1 MALGFYTLDVF
12 TTTAFT
18 GNPLAVVMD
27 AERLDTAAMQAIAR
41 EFNLS
46 ETVFVLPPEDAANT
60 AKLRIFTPDRELTF
74 AGHPTVGSAIL
85 LAELFG
91 IKDEVRLEEGVGLVP
106 VAIEQR
112 EAGLFARLSAAVM
125 PEPWTNVPSDKKIAE
140 ALGLKPQQIGF
151 GVHRASVFDPG
162 NHPMLYIPLK
172 DRAALAEAKISHYH
186 WPALGAA
193 GAFLAYL
200 YCEGEPGSG
209 IDFHAR
215 AYSPGTGIGE
225 DPATG
230 SAAAGFP
237 GPLFNFDGPWDGTR
251 SWTIAQ
257 GEDMGRASLIELQ
270 ADAKGKELIGIRVG
284 GHAVRISQGTLAV

>member
-1 MALGFYTLDVF
+1 MALGFFTLDVF

-27 AERLDTAAMQAIAR
+27 AERLETAAMQAIAR

-46 ETVFVLPPEDAANT
+46 ETVFVLPPEDPANT

-91 IKDEVRLEEGVGLVP
+91 INDEVRLEEGVGLVP

-112 EAGLFARLSAAVM
+112 EAGLFAQLSAAVM

-151 GVHRASVFDPG
+151 GVHRPSVFDPG

-172 DRAALAEAKISHYH
+172 DRAALAEATISHYH

-200 YCEGEPGSG
+200 YCEGEEGSG
-209 IDFHAR
+209 VDFHAR

-257 GEDMGRASLIELQ
+257 GEDMGRASLIELE
-270 ADAKGKELIGIRVG
+270 ADAKGKELSGIRVG

>member
-1 MALGFYTLDVF
+1 MGHEFYTLDVF
-12 TTTAFT
+12 TTEVFT
-18 GNPLAVVMD
+18 GNPLAVVMNAD
-27 AERLDTAAMQAIAR
+27 DLNGGDMQRIAR

-46 ETVFVLPPEDAANT
+46 ETVFVLPPEDEANT
-60 AKLRIFTPDRELTF
+60 AKLRIFTPDRELSF
-74 AGHPTVGSAIL
+74 AGHPTIGSAIL

-91 IKDEVRLEEGVGLVP
+91 ISDEVRLEEGVGLVR
-106 VAIEQR
+106 VGLEQR
-112 EAGLFARLSAAVM
+112 DAGLFARLSAAVM

-140 ALGLKPQQIGF
+140 ALALKVSQIGY
-151 GVHRASVFDPG
+151 GAHRPTVFNPG
-162 NHPMLYIPLK
+162 NHPMLYVPLK
-172 DRAALAEAKISHYH
+172 DRAALAGAKISHFH
-186 WPALGAA
+186 WPALGAV
-193 GAFLAYL
+193 GQFLACL
-200 YCEGEPGSG
+200 YCEGEEGSG

-215 AYSPGTGIGE
+215 AYSPNTGIGE

-237 GPLFNFDGPWDGTR
+237 GPLFSFDGPWDGTR

>member
-1 MALGFYTLDVF
+1 MALGFFTLDVF

-27 AERLDTAAMQAIAR
+27 AERLETAAMQAIAR
-41 EFNLS
+41 EFSLS
-46 ETVFVLPPEDAANT
+46 ETVFVLPPEDPANT
-60 AKLRIFTPDRELTF
+60 AKLRIFTPDLELTF

-91 IKDEVRLEEGVGLVP
+91 INDEVRLEEGVGLVP

-112 EAGLFARLSAAVM
+112 EAGLFAQLSAAVM

-151 GVHRASVFDPG
+151 GVHRPSVFDPG

-172 DRAALAEAKISHYH
+172 DRAALAEATISHYH

-200 YCEGEPGSG
+200 YCEGEEGSG
-209 IDFHAR
+209 VDFHAR
-215 AYSPGTGIGE
+215 AYTPVTGIGE

-251 SWTIAQ
+251 SWIIAQ
-257 GEDMGRASLIELQ
+257 GEDMGRASLIELE
-270 ADAKGKELIGIRVG
+270 ADAKGKELSGIRVG

>member
-1 MALGFYTLDVF
+1 MALGFFTLDVF

-27 AERLDTAAMQAIAR
+27 AERLETAAMQAIAR

-46 ETVFVLPPEDAANT
+46 ETVFVLPPEDPANT

-151 GVHRASVFDPG
+151 GVHRPSVFDPG

-172 DRAALAEAKISHYH
+172 DRAALAEATISHYH

-200 YCEGEPGSG
+200 YCEGQEGSG
-209 IDFHAR
+209 VDFHAR
-215 AYSPGTGIGE
+215 AYSPSTGIGE

-251 SWTIAQ
+251 SWIIAQ
-257 GEDMGRASLIELQ
+257 GEDMGRASLIELE
-270 ADAKGKELIGIRVG
+270 ADARGKELSGIRVG

>member
-1 MALGFYTLDVF
+1 
-12 TTTAFT
+12 
-18 GNPLAVVMD
+18 
-27 AERLDTAAMQAIAR
+27 MQAIAR

-46 ETVFVLPPEDAANT
+46 ETVFVLPPEDPANT

-91 IKDEVRLEEGVGLVP
+91 INDEVRLEEGVGLVP

-112 EAGLFARLSAAVM
+112 EAGLFAQLSAAVM

-151 GVHRASVFDPG
+151 GVHRPSVFDPG

-172 DRAALAEAKISHYH
+172 DRAALAEATISHYH

-200 YCEGEPGSG
+200 YCEGEEGSG
-209 IDFHAR
+209 VDFHAR
-215 AYSPGTGIGE
+215 AYSPGHRYWR
-225 DPATG
+225 
-230 SAAAGFP
+230 
-237 GPLFNFDGPWDGTR
+237 GPRDRL
-251 SWTIAQ
+251 
-257 GEDMGRASLIELQ
+257 GRGRLSRTAVQFRWS
-270 ADAKGKELIGIRVG
+270 VG
-284 GHAVRISQGTLAV
+284 RHAVVDHCAGRGHGPRQSDRAGSGCKGQGTERHTGRWACGAHKPGNVGRLSQVANRLAPQSGLP